1 MKKLIS
7 IMLVLIIM
15 ISSVDIFSN
24 VVYADQ
30 SINID
35 DIPRYYSG
43 WYTGLTSFRKLK
55 RSMDMHISNIEPDGN
70 IIK

>member
-1 MKKLIS
+1 MKKIIS
-7 IMLVLIIM
+7 IMLGLIM
-15 ISSVDIFSN
+15 IMSSVFTFGTS
-24 VVYADQ
+24 VSADE

-55 RSMDMHISNIEPDGN
+55 RSMDMHISNIEPDGS